1 MKYEVVITE
10 DAQRDLEEIIEY
22 IETADSIGAA
32 NHVLGQLEKLIL
44 GLNLYPERG
53 NYPKELVAT
62 GMREYRE
69 KHFKPYRIIYRI
81 IANKVYVY
89 LIVDGRR
96 EMLALLSRR
105 LLR

>member
-1 MKYEVVITE
+1 MKHQVVITE
-10 DAQRDLEEIIEY
+10 DAQRDLEEIIDY
-22 IETADSIGAA
+22 IEATDSIGAA
-32 NHVLGQLEKLIL
+32 NHVLDQLEKQIL
-44 GLNLYPERG
+44 GLGGYPERG

-81 IANKVYVY
+81 VANTVIVY
-89 LIVDGRR
+89 LIADGRR
-96 EMLALLSRR
+96 DMLALLSKR

>member
-1 MKYEVVITE
+1 MNYEVVITE
-10 DAQRDLEEIIEY
+10 DAQRDLEQIIEY
-22 IETADSIGAA
+22 IETVDSVGAA

-81 IANKVYVY
+81 IANRVYVY
-89 LIVDGRR
+89 LIADGRR
-96 EMLALLSRR
+96 DMLALLSRR